1 MRVGIVGLGLI
12 GGTVAK
18 ALKPFHRISGFDIS
32 IDTIKYAKN
41 NNIVDSIY
49 MDIKDFFKEN
59 EVVFLCL
66 YPDDIVNFIFK
77 NKHLIPSSSLI
88 IEMSGI
94 KKYIINKINNLGQL
108 PFDIIYSHPVA
119 GSEKKGIQHSN
130 ANIFKDANYIITPIK
145 TNLPKNIDLTK
156 KLAKEMGFKYISVI
170 NPEEH
175 DNIIAYTSQLTHVL
189 SLSLVNAISTNLDTK
204 RFIGDSYRDLTR
216 ISIINNTLWPELF
229 IYNKESLLEKI
240 SDFENSLQDIKDAI
254 ASNDWQKLSKLM
266 QKSTKIRLDIE
277 TEKNNES

>member
-18 ALKPFHRISGFDIS
+18 ALKPYHKISGFDIS
-32 IDTIKYAKN
+32 TDTIEYAKTN
-41 NNIVDSIY
+41 QIIDEAYTNLEY
-49 MDIKDFFKEN
+49 FFKAN
-59 EVVFLCL
+59 DVVFLCL
-66 YPDDIVNFIFK
+66 YPNDIVNFIFQ
-77 NKHLIPSSSLI
+77 NKHLIPISSLI

-94 KKYIINKINNLGQL
+94 KKYLIDKIDDIGTL
-108 PFDIIYSHPVA
+108 PFDIVYSHPIA
-119 GSEKKGIQHSN
+119 GSEKIGIRYSN
-130 ANIFKDANYIITPIK
+130 ANIFKEANYIITPVK
-145 TNLPKNIDLTK
+145 SNLSKNIDIAK
-156 KLAKEMGFKYISVI
+156 NLAKEMGFKYISVI
-170 NPEEH
+170 SKEEH

-229 IYNKESLLEKI
+229 IYNKEYLLEKI
-240 SDFENSLQDIKDAI
+240 SDFEDSLKEIKDAI
-254 ASNDWQKLSKLM
+254 ATNDWQKLSELM

-277 TEKNNES
+277 TGKNNES